1 MTSQKINAYLD
12 TLSETPQYKNL
23 FSRANTL
30 YESQLILAKFIPEQ
44 LSPYCYLSKTN
55 GGEFTIIVKNGAV
68 AAKLKQLS
76 PSLLC
81 KLQKIGWKI
90 TSIHVLVQGD
100 FFKENAYLHEKQT
113 TTKKQIFNQVAY
125 KSFDELINNSIDS
138 PMISA
143 IRSFLHKHKSN

>member
-12 TLSETPQYKNL
+12 ILGETPQYKNL
-23 FSRANTL
+23 FFRANTL
-30 YESQLILAKFIPEQ
+30 YENQLILAKFIPEK
-44 LSPYCYLSKTN
+44 LSSYCYLSKTN
-55 GGEFTIIVKNGAV
+55 DGEFTIIVKNGAV

-100 FFKENAYLHEKQT
+100 FFTDNIYSHEKQLH
-113 TTKKQIFNQVAY
+113 TKKQIFNQAAQD
-125 KSFDELINNSIDS
+125 SFHELIIASNDS
-138 PMISA
+138 PMIEA
-143 IRSFLHKHKSN
+143 VYCLLKKHKDI

>member
-55 GGEFTIIVKNGAV
+55 GGEFTVIVKNGAV

-100 FFKENAYLHEKQT
+100 FFKENVYPHEKQT
-113 TTKKQIFNQVAY
+113 TTKKQTFNRVAY
-125 KSFDELINNSIDS
+125 KSFDELINNSNDS
-138 PMISA
+138 PMIST